1 METNIH
7 KEIFDL
13 EPSTLISLYSIDLS
27 SKTNSAD
34 FYRFHAGENGY
45 DQAISFKG
53 KTYNYFPIRV
63 DGFNYD
69 DSKPPRPRIAFD
81 NTDSFMSL
89 KLKYFDN
96 FLGYRF
102 TRLRTFVKFLD
113 DSNFPNNRNPH
124 STDRSSFPE
133 EEYVFNKKT
142 TENSSTVEF
151 ELSTPIDLEVAN
163 VPARD
168 VIYNACRWC
177 YRSTI
182 GCGYSG
188 PPVADKKDNALTANS
203 SNRGEYTQG
212 TTYNAKDVVFIKG
225 KTDSAGSEL
234 FPAKWYVCV
243 GTTTDSPLSNKEKW
257 IEDECSRS
265 INGCRMRFG
274 KAHEVSLG
282 LPFGGFP
289 GTENF
294 DF

>member
-1 METNIH
+1 MEINIH
-7 KEIFDL
+7 KEILEL

-27 SKTNSAD
+27 SKTGSND
-34 FYRFHAGENGY
+34 FYRFHGGENGY
-45 DQAISFKG
+45 QQSIIFGGD
-53 KTYNYFPIRV
+53 TYQYYPIRAE
-63 DGFNYD
+63 GFVYD
-69 DSKPPRPRIAFD
+69 ESKPPRPKIIFD

-113 DSNFPNNRNPH
+113 DANFPNSRNPH

-133 EEYVFNKKT
+133 EEYVFNKKV
-142 TENSSTVEF
+142 TENNSVVEF
-151 ELSTPIDLEVAN
+151 ELSSPLDLEYSN

-182 GCGYSG
+182 GCGYSDD
-188 PPVADKKDNALTANS
+188 PVADKKNNELTATND
-203 SNRGEYTQG
+203 RGI
-212 TTYNAKDVVFIKG
+212 FS
-225 KTDSAGSEL
+225 DSASYSAGDFVYMNSKDDAGGEEL
-234 FPAKWYVCV
+234 YPRKYYVCV
-243 GTTTDSPLSNKEKW
+243 GATSESPLSDKENW
-257 IEDECSRS
+257 IEDECSRD
-265 INGCRMRFG
+265 IKGCRLRFG
-274 KAHEVSLG
+274 SSVEKTSG

-289 GTENF
+289 GTEEF